1 MINILVVNNLNLRT
15 MKKLTRKNLD
25 ELAKT
30 LPVIEKKNQT
40 AFVGGGSGT
49 SADPYTQ
56 GEFDNMCSQGTWRG
70 GFVSGWGY
78 VSSEV
83 ICTPNVN
90 YPGMN
95 DYIAGNASSY
105 IGVSESTHPDEV
117 LRFLRDAGIANPST
131 KIPWCSVFVSEVYSE
146 SGVSNPNSA
155 AVNDWRTWGDATNTP
170 QVGDIAIFNS
180 YSHIGIVTAVDG
192 EYVTIVHGNSNAN
205 GNSGIVTSSRMHI
218 SNFTF
223 RTR

>member
-1 MINILVVNNLNLRT
+1 

-40 AFVGGGSGT
+40 VFVGGGSGT
-49 SADPYTQ
+49 SADPYSQ
-56 GEFDNMCSQGTWRG
+56 GEFDNMCNEGTWRG

-83 ICTPNVN
+83 ICTPSGN
-90 YPGMN
+90 YPSMN
-95 DYIAGNASSY
+95 DYVAGNASSY
-105 IGVSESTHPDEV
+105 IGVSESTHAD
-117 LRFLRDAGIANPST
+117 LIIGFLEGVGIPNATTN
-131 KIPWCSVFVSEVYSE
+131 IPWCAAFVSAVYGE
-146 SGVSNPNSA
+146 SGVSNPNSP
-155 AVNDWRTWGDATNTP
+155 AVNDWRNWGNATSSP

-192 EYVTIVHGNSNAN
+192 EYVTVVNGNSNAN

>member
-1 MINILVVNNLNLRT
+1 
-15 MKKLTRKNLD
+15 
-25 ELAKT
+25 
-30 LPVIEKKNQT
+30 
-40 AFVGGGSGT
+40 
-49 SADPYTQ
+49 
-56 GEFDNMCSQGTWRG
+56 MCIRDR
-70 GFVSGWGY
+70 GY